1 MKITR
6 KQLKKIILKEFDM
19 SGMMDND
26 IDDLLGTGGQ
36 PPTKPPEHGRGGGG
50 RGPKKNPCEFGMPR
64 FEKSYDIVFETFA
77 VWVQNNEK
85 FGGPNG
91 KDNFQNYFDYLV
103 SLGFADADEG
113 IFDVI
118 KGMMDVFA
126 TYYCATRLAEF
137 PPTIET
143 VYNNPKAAID
153 YYWKNNE

>member
-1 MKITR
+1 MKLTR

-26 IDDLLGTGGQ
+26 IDNLLGAGGQ
-36 PPTKPPEHGRGGGG
+36 PPTKPPEYGRGGGG
-50 RGPKKNPCEFGMPR
+50 RGPRKNPCESGMPR
-64 FEKSYDIVFETFA
+64 FEASYDLVFETFA
-77 VWVQNNEK
+77 VWVQNNER

-91 KDNFQNYFDYLV
+91 KDNFENYFDYLI
-103 SLGFADADEG
+103 SLGLADDDEG

-126 TYYCATRLAEF
+126 TYYCATRSAEF

-143 VYNNPKAAID
+143 VYNNPQAAVD
-153 YYWKNNE
+153 YYTSRQ